1 MSAYTT
7 LAMETLPL
15 LRWGDVAGS
24 LENRTD
30 DVIDQITGLFGS
42 IPVSVEGV
50 LLSLGN
56 GLWTAG
62 AKLLGMSN
70 GSEQTIA
77 DAMGPVSNR
86 VVKTIY
92 DTLTGT
98 MMIPAL
104 IVAATICTTIFMVFK
119 GQGARVLMQRFTA
132 LIVGFAFVIGI
143 GAQCSQHPDIPATGT
158 PWWTYQFAD
167 QLVGKTGNQLTGA
180 LDASMKSTGA
190 FLASTS
196 TTNKLSCRRYLARL
210 GAEAS
215 MGQDDV
221 ILRSMNTMWEE
232 TGLRM
237 WARAQYG
244 AGENGTEVFCRV
256 LEYRAGANPLDQADR
271 TNAAAMATPPG
282 QGDNMEQRLRS
293 LNGSNSPVKASGYA
307 MAFNP
312 DLLIIDGE
320 GPTGSDSDIKPAASA
335 KMLDRMVTMWDVCTW
350 RDGEG
355 DNGYVSRGGWQ
366 WVDAVTG
373 PNRGLGE
380 KNKLSNYCRVAV
392 SGEGT
397 LDGSTNKDWRVWAV
411 EDSTKGEELQHQL
424 KDTELD
430 AVRSMLSG
438 AGFSTSEQQELMA
451 TIQAGKPL
459 SAIMSI
465 VTNFSLLTNPWK
477 MIDGAKGVRQAYEE
491 YHRLLGESA
500 QTVKDGSGDER
511 VQANRTRIGNLNN
524 PNDGALRAVVKKFD
538 LSNSNTAWQWAA
550 RTHTDAGQL
559 ENTIKAIATV
569 NQQHG
574 SAQWSDVGGGFIFAL
589 SGLVN
594 MLIWGVGFGLLR
606 LLAVALACLCATG
619 LWFALIVWA
628 VSPDRG
634 RKTLSKTVTSM
645 LGMIA
650 TPTVLGLYMA
660 VSCILMN
667 TIMMALGI
675 VDRNGNTAATVM
687 VMGVC
692 SLVLPLASVFG
703 LRWLCIR
710 VLHVGDPLSFG
721 AMGVIGATVGQ
732 GVRKAGRMA
741 MAAGGALAAGATG
754 GAVAMA
760 AMNGAR
766 AGSVSDALQHGYRQ
780 GQHGQHGN
788 HGAGHGKG
796 SGQHAAQS
804 NHQSEA
810 DRAVGSPDAADPQLG
825 VLDGAFEDRLGKEHN
840 DHLDSITNNLMA
852 EHPEWTQ
859 EQIDQAAQ
867 ERLAA
872 DEGNMVQLAANKTA
886 RDHVTRMMVREEQVK
901 VHDEHP
907 DWHDDQVVEEAERRM
922 HTDGKQEELTARIG
936 DVRQRLTDGHH
947 AREQAQAMVER
958 VHELSQTATGRLQLA
973 RELHTDGDGG
983 VHRTRAAMAFARGE
997 AHRFTEQHPVLARAA
1012 GVAGVGALMFTP
1024 LATPV
1029 ALAVAGR
1036 GMAKGAQHAGQAIQN
1051 TEMRVR
1057 DAAGRAKGFASLL
1070 ASPTGSAPVAAPHM
1084 LPVEQQAR
1092 MRMDV
1097 PATPMGQQAGLGD
1110 ARPVPVAQTAPRPP
1124 IKPVASPPA
1133 PPQPVSVPVGTPTG
1147 HGA

>member
-30 DVIDQITGLFGS
+30 GVIDQITGLFGS

-70 GSEQTIA
+70 SSEQTIA

-98 MMIPAL
+98 MIPAL

-119 GQGARVLMQRFTA
+119 GQGGRVLMQRFTA
-132 LIVGFAFVIGI
+132 LIVGFAFVLGI

-158 PWWTYQFAD
+158 PWWTYQFAAK
-167 QLVGKTGNQLTGA
+167 LVGKTGNQLTGA

-282 QGDNMEQRLRS
+282 QGDNVEQRLRS

-366 WVDAVTG
+366 WVNAVTG

-380 KNKLSNYCRVAV
+380 NNKLSNYCRVAV

-397 LDGSTNKDWRVWAV
+397 LDDSTNKDWRVWAV

-424 KDTELD
+424 KDTALD
-430 AVRSMLSG
+430 AARAALSG
-438 AGFSTSEQQELMA
+438 AGFSTSEQQEIIGSL
-451 TIQAGKPL
+451 QAGKPM

-477 MIDGAKGVRQAYEE
+477 IIDGAKGVRQAYEE
-491 YHRLLGESA
+491 YHRLLGEIE
-500 QTVKDGSGDER
+500 QTVKDGSGDEQ
-511 VQANRTRIGNLNN
+511 VPAIRTRIGNPNN

-550 RTHTDAGQL
+550 RTHTDASQL

-594 MLIWGVGFGLLR
+594 MLIWSVGFGLLR

-660 VSCILMN
+660 VACILMN

-687 VMGVC
+687 VMSMC
-692 SLVLPLASVFG
+692 SLVLPLASVLG

-721 AMGVIGATVGQ
+721 ALGVIGSTVGQ
-732 GVRKAGRMA
+732 GVRKVGRMA
-741 MAAGGALAAGATG
+741 MAAGGALAAGGHG

-780 GQHGQHGN
+780 GQHGQHGQ
-788 HGAGHGKG
+788 HGAGKG
-796 SGQHAAQS
+796 TGAGRHTAQS
-804 NHQSEA
+804 NQQSEA
-810 DRAVGSPDAADPQLG
+810 DRAVGSPNGHDGNASG
-825 VLDGAFEDRLGKEHN
+825 VVDNAFERQLEREQG
-840 DHLDSITNNLMA
+840 DHLDSIKNNLMV
-852 EHPEWTQ
+852 EHPDWDE
-859 EQIDQAAQ
+859 ERIDREARD
-867 ERLAA
+867 RLAA
-872 DEGNMVQLAANKTA
+872 DSGNMAQLAANKTA
-886 RDHVTRMMVREEQVK
+886 RNIVTRKMEHEELVKVRAEHPQASEEEVAALVKQGLAGRQTERDRQISEVKQRVLAGHLQREQVR
-901 VHDEHP
+901 VQAEH
-907 DWHDDQVVEEAERRM
+907 ER
-922 HTDGKQEELTARIG
+922 ELMR
-936 DVRQRLTDGHH
+936 
-947 AREQAQAMVER
+947 
-958 VHELSQTATGRLQLA
+958 TATGRLQLA

-983 VHRTRAAMAFARGE
+983 VHRTRAAMVFARGE
-997 AHRFTEQHPVLARAA
+997 AHRFNEQHPVLSRAA

-1051 TEMRVR
+1051 TQMRAR
-1057 DAAGRAKGFASLL
+1057 DAARRAKGFMSLL
-1070 ASPTGSAPVAAPHM
+1070 TSPTGPTPVAAPHM
-1084 LPVEQQAR
+1084 QPVEQQAR
-1092 MRMDV
+1092 MRMDA
-1097 PATPMGQQAGLGD
+1097 PATPMGQQTGPGD
-1110 ARPVPVAQTAPRPP
+1110 VRLVPVAQTAPRPP

>member
-50 LLSLGN
+50 MLSLGN

-132 LIVGFAFVIGI
+132 LIVGFAFVLGI

-282 QGDNMEQRLRS
+282 QGDNVEQRLRS

-312 DLLIIDGE
+312 DLLIIDEE
-320 GPTGSDSDIKPAASA
+320 GPTGTASDIKPAASA

-373 PNRGLGE
+373 PNRGLGNN
-380 KNKLSNYCRVAV
+380 NKLSNYCRVAI

-397 LDGSTNKDWRVWAV
+397 LDGGNTTDWRVWVV
-411 EDSTKGEELQHQL
+411 EDSTKGAELQHQL

-438 AGFSTSEQQELMA
+438 AGFSTSEQQKLMA

-500 QTVKDGSGDER
+500 QTVKDGSGDEQ

-538 LSNSNTAWQWAA
+538 LSNSNTAWQWTA
-550 RTHTDAGQL
+550 RTHTDASQL

-650 TPTVLGLYMA
+650 TPTVLGLYLA
-660 VSCILMN
+660 VACILMN

-692 SLVLPLASVFG
+692 SLVLPLANVFG

-721 AMGVIGATVGQ
+721 ALGVIGSTVGQ

-766 AGSVSDALQHGYRQ
+766 AGSVLDALQHGYRQ
-780 GQHGQHGN
+780 GQHGQHGQ
-788 HGAGHGKG
+788 HGAGKGTG
-796 SGQHAAQS
+796 SGRHAAQS
-804 NHQSEA
+804 NQQSEA
-810 DRAVGSPDAADPQLG
+810 DRAVGSPNGPDGNASG
-825 VLDGAFEDRLGKEHN
+825 VVDNAFERQLEREQG
-840 DHLDSITNNLMA
+840 DHLDSIKNNLMV
-852 EHPEWTQ
+852 EHPDWDE
-859 EQIDQAAQ
+859 ERIDREARD
-867 ERLAA
+867 RLAA
-872 DEGNMVQLAANKTA
+872 DSGNMAQLAANKTA
-886 RDHVTRMMVREEQVK
+886 RNIVTRKMEHEELVKVRAEHPQASEEEVAALVKQGLAGRQTERDRQISEVKQRVLAGHLQREQVR
-901 VHDEHP
+901 VQAEH
-907 DWHDDQVVEEAERRM
+907 ER
-922 HTDGKQEELTARIG
+922 ELMR
-936 DVRQRLTDGHH
+936 
-947 AREQAQAMVER
+947 
-958 VHELSQTATGRLQLA
+958 TATGRLQLA

-997 AHRFTEQHPVLARAA
+997 AHRFNEQHPVLSRAA

-1036 GMAKGAQHAGQAIQN
+1036 GVAKGAQHAGQAIQN
-1051 TEMRVR
+1051 TEMRAR
-1057 DAAGRAKGFASLL
+1057 DAAGRAKGFMSLL
-1070 ASPTGSAPVAAPHM
+1070 TSPTGPTLVTAPHM

-1092 MRMDV
+1092 MRMDA

>member
-119 GQGARVLMQRFTA
+119 GQGARVLLQRFTA
-132 LIVGFAFVIGI
+132 LIVGFAFVLGI

-282 QGDNMEQRLRS
+282 QGDNVEQRLRS

-312 DLLIIDGE
+312 ALLIIDGE

-373 PNRGLGE
+373 PNRGLGNN
-380 KNKLSNYCRVAV
+380 NKLSNYCRVAI

-397 LDGSTNKDWRVWAV
+397 LDGGNTTDWRVWAV

-424 KDTELD
+424 KDTALD
-430 AVRSMLSG
+430 AARAALSG
-438 AGFSTSEQQELMA
+438 AGFSTSEQQEIIGA
-451 TIQAGKPL
+451 IQAGKPM

-491 YHRLLGESA
+491 YHRLLGEIA
-500 QTVKDGSGDER
+500 QTVKDGSGDEQ

-538 LSNSNTAWQWAA
+538 LSNSNTAWQWVA
-550 RTHTDAGQL
+550 RTHTDASQL

-660 VSCILMN
+660 VACILMN

-687 VMGVC
+687 VMGLC
-692 SLVLPLASVFG
+692 SLVLPLASVLG

-721 AMGVIGATVGQ
+721 ALGVIGSTVGQ
-732 GVRKAGRMA
+732 GVRKVGRMA
-741 MAAGGALAAGATG
+741 MAAGGAMAAGATG

-780 GQHGQHGN
+780 GQHGQHGQ
-788 HGAGHGKG
+788 HGAGKG
-796 SGQHAAQS
+796 TRAGRHAAQS
-804 NHQSEA
+804 NQQSEA
-810 DRAVGSPDAADPQLG
+810 DRAVGSPNGHDGNASG
-825 VLDGAFEDRLGKEHN
+825 VVDNAFERQLEREQG
-840 DHLDSITNNLMA
+840 DHLDSIKNNLMV
-852 EHPEWTQ
+852 EHPDWDE
-859 EQIDQAAQ
+859 ERIDREARD
-867 ERLAA
+867 RLAA
-872 DEGNMVQLAANKTA
+872 DSGNMTQLAANKTA
-886 RDHVTRMMVREEQVK
+886 RNIVTRKMEHEELVKVRAEHPQASEEEVAALVKQGLAVRQTERDRQISEVKQRVLAGHRQREQVR
-901 VHDEHP
+901 VQAEH
-907 DWHDDQVVEEAERRM
+907 ER
-922 HTDGKQEELTARIG
+922 ELMR
-936 DVRQRLTDGHH
+936 
-947 AREQAQAMVER
+947 
-958 VHELSQTATGRLQLA
+958 TATGRLQLA

-997 AHRFTEQHPVLARAA
+997 AHRFNEQHPVLSRAA

-1051 TEMRVR
+1051 TQMWAR
-1057 DAAGRAKGFASLL
+1057 DAAGRAKGFMSLL
-1070 ASPTGSAPVAAPHM
+1070 ASPTGPTPVAAPHM
-1084 LPVEQQAR
+1084 QPVEQQAR
-1092 MRMDV
+1092 MRMGA
-1097 PATPMGQQAGLGD
+1097 PATPMGQQTGPGD
-1110 ARPVPVAQTAPRPP
+1110 VRLVPVAQTAPRPS

>member
-1 MSAYTT
+1 MTSSTRSPACSAYTT

-50 LLSLGN
+50 MLSLGN

-119 GQGARVLMQRFTA
+119 GQGGRVLLQRFTA
-132 LIVGFAFVIGI
+132 LIVGFAFVLGI

-282 QGDNMEQRLRS
+282 QGGDTEQRLRS

-380 KNKLSNYCRVAV
+380 NNKLSNYCRVAV

-424 KDTELD
+424 KDTALD
-430 AVRSMLSG
+430 AARAALSG
-438 AGFSTSEQQELMA
+438 AGFSTSEQQEIMGA
-451 TIQAGKPL
+451 IQAGKPM

-491 YHRLLGESA
+491 YHRLLGEIG
-500 QTVKDGSGDER
+500 QTVKDGSGDEQ

-550 RTHTDAGQL
+550 RTHTDASQLENTIKAIATVNQQHGSAQWSDVGGGFIFALSGLVNMPARTHTDASQL

-660 VSCILMN
+660 VACILMN

-692 SLVLPLASVFG
+692 SLVLPLASVLG

-721 AMGVIGATVGQ
+721 ALGVIGSTVGQ

-766 AGSVSDALQHGYRQ
+766 AGSVSDAL
-780 GQHGQHGN
+780 
-788 HGAGHGKG
+788 
-796 SGQHAAQS
+796 
-804 NHQSEA
+804 
-810 DRAVGSPDAADPQLG
+810 RAVWPWP
-825 VLDGAFEDRLGKEHN
+825 
-840 DHLDSITNNLMA
+840 
-852 EHPEWTQ
+852 
-859 EQIDQAAQ
+859 
-867 ERLAA
+867 
-872 DEGNMVQLAANKTA
+872 
-886 RDHVTRMMVREEQVK
+886 
-901 VHDEHP
+901 
-907 DWHDDQVVEEAERRM
+907 
-922 HTDGKQEELTARIG
+922 
-936 DVRQRLTDGHH
+936 
-947 AREQAQAMVER
+947 
-958 VHELSQTATGRLQLA
+958 
-973 RELHTDGDGG
+973 
-983 VHRTRAAMAFARGE
+983 
-997 AHRFTEQHPVLARAA
+997 
-1012 GVAGVGALMFTP
+1012 
-1024 LATPV
+1024 PV
-1029 ALAVAGR
+1029 A
-1036 GMAKGAQHAGQAIQN
+1036 
-1051 TEMRVR
+1051 
-1057 DAAGRAKGFASLL
+1057 
-1070 ASPTGSAPVAAPHM
+1070 PW
-1084 LPVEQQAR
+1084 
-1092 MRMDV
+1092 
-1097 PATPMGQQAGLGD
+1097 
-1110 ARPVPVAQTAPRPP
+1110 
-1124 IKPVASPPA
+1124 PPA
-1133 PPQPVSVPVGTPTG
+1133 PRAVRSPWPR
-1147 HGA
+1147 